1 VDIRGVDSE
10 LITRDL
16 NGLPS
21 FSFAS
26 LRAAIDLARLWRDS
40 PAKRVLEQQTAT
52 SKVLQVIS
60 GSTFALLDTLVESRM
75 RLREADIEP
84 NWE

>member
-1 VDIRGVDSE
+1 
-10 LITRDL
+10 
-16 NGLPS
+16 
-21 FSFAS
+21 
-26 LRAAIDLARLWRDS
+26 
-40 PAKRVLEQQTAT
+40 LEQQTAT

-60 GSTFALLDTLVESRM
+60 GSTFDLLNTLVESRM